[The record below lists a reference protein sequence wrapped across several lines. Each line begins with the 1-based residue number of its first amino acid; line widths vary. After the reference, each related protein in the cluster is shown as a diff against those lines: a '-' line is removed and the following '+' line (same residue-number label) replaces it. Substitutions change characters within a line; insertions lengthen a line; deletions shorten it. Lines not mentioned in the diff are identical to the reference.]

1 MKDAMVLSCFIQKK
15 IVKQKEKTIYKL
27 MEAAPRGV
35 LWKKAFLKNW
45 QNSQENIC
53 ARTPFIKKETLAEV
67 FSRKLCELSKSAFF
81 TEHLWTNASGRRYG
95 IDNFVM

>member
-1 MKDAMVLSCFIQKK
+1 MKKDILKK
-15 IVKQKEKTIYKL
+15 LTKFAGKHL
-27 MEAAPRGV
+27 
-35 LWKKAFLKNW
+35 
-45 QNSQENIC
+45 C
-53 ARTPFIKKETLAEV
+53 RTPFIKKETLAEV